1 MVFQP
6 RADLQNQAIGWLPKG
21 CSSYGSGM
29 VVRFS
34 RIWVSVSSGESRFRR
49 AGGDPTLVA
58 DDNLHPS
65 GKVYTPWGDTIVPL
79 AELALL
85 KEETPWRLV
94 PCRPMT
100 LWFSPFLRQ
109 FWSCCSHF
117 LFSSVRSEERR
128 VGKECCPC
136 WWLYHQ

>member
-1 MVFQP
+1 MAAEWWYDFP
-6 RADLQNQAIGWLPKG
+6 GFGIHLGNLDPDGQA
-21 CSSYGSGM
+21 
-29 VVRFS
+29 
-34 RIWVSVSSGESRFRR
+34 
-49 AGGDPTLVA
+49 GDPTLVA

-100 LWFSPFLRQ
+100 LW
-109 FWSCCSHF
+109 CSTN
-117 LFSSVRSEERR
+117 LS
-128 VGKECCPC
+128 
-136 WWLYHQ
+136 

>member
-1 MVFQP
+1 MDDGKVKMTGGVRLNVRKSEQMVFQT
-6 RADLQNQAIGWLPKG
+6 RADLQNQAIGRLPKG

-34 RIWVSVSSGESRFRR
+34 RIWDSSGESRFRR
-49 AGGDPTLVA
+49 AGDDPTLVA
-58 DDNLHPS
+58 DNNLHPS

-79 AELALL
+79 PELALL

-100 LWFSPFLRQ
+100 LW
-109 FWSCCSHF
+109 CSTI
-117 LFSSVRSEERR
+117 LS
-128 VGKECCPC
+128 
-136 WWLYHQ
+136 

>member
-1 MVFQP
+1 LALPQEVGHRSLTTLREKLIKIVAKVVRHGRYNTFQP
-6 RADLQNQAIGWLPKG
+6 RADLQNQAIGWLLKG

-65 GKVYTPWGDTIVPL
+65 EKVYTPWADTIVPL
-79 AELALL
+79 AESALL
-85 KEETPWRLV
+85 KEK
-94 PCRPMT
+94 T
-100 LWFSPFLRQ
+100 L
-109 FWSCCSHF
+109 
-117 LFSSVRSEERR
+117 
-128 VGKECCPC
+128 
-136 WWLYHQ
+136 